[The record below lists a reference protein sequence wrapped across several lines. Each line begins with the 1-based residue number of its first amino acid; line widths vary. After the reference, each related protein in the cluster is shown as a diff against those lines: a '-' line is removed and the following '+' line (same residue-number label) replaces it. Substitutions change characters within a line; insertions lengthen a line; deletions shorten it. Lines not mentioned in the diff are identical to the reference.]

1 MNPQSSYGPAKE
13 KTRDA
18 GGQHLAFRFFP
29 LSGSSTSFNEASF
42 NEAQL
47 GWSQLFPP
55 QPLPGPVPAAKRD
68 TPRLRQ
74 VFQQGARYFLL
85 AQTINRGRFDLADPL
100 PGQPKHLA
108 HFLQRMD
115 LVVVQSIAHRDNLL
129 RPGI

>member
-55 QPLPGPVPAAKRD
+55 QPLPVPQSVIRPAYDRYSNKERD
-68 TPRLRQ
+68 TFCLRRRSI
-74 VFQQGARYFLL
+74 VVASIWR
-85 AQTINRGRFDLADPL
+85 IRSRVSPNIL
-100 PGQPKHLA
+100 PTSSSVWTWSSYSP
-108 HFLQRMD
+108 
-115 LVVVQSIAHRDNLL
+115 
-129 RPGI
+129 